1 MSIVTK
7 VNDPMAARRAD
18 RAIAT
23 AEKLEAYIEYLAA
36 MVDVDLPDGSDDEE
50 GEGDE

>member
-36 MVDVDLPDGSDDEE
+36 MADVDLPSEGDEE
-50 GEGDE
+50 GESDE